1 MTRPSTENWRHVGS
15 STNAEFYVIDDEL
28 LAVVPHE
35 NCNDDA
41 KTARESIAFQTA
53 HWKSVGHRGAAV
65 VFMDRVL
72 NQDSG
77 ARAVYTN
84 ETRDILTTCFALVG
98 ETFFGRVT
106 ASVYEGLAR
115 PGIPTEVFR
124 SLDDAQPWI
133 AQMNRTRGGRI

>member
-1 MTRPSTENWRHVGS
+1 MTRLPTDRWTHVGS
-15 STNAEFYVIDDEL
+15 STNAEFYVVRDDI

-35 NCNDDA
+35 NCDDDE

-53 HWKSVGHRGAAV
+53 HWRKVGHRGAAV

-77 ARAVYTN
+77 ARAVYAG
-84 ETRDILTTCFALVG
+84 ETLNILTTCFALVG

-124 SLDDAQPWI
+124 SLDDALPWI
-133 AQMNRTRGGRI
+133 ARMNRTRGGRI